1 MLFRRT
7 VVCVAAVNLLWLSA
21 VSQARSL
28 GMPAGLASVHLR
40 VQYGR
45 NPIGI
50 CQMNPQLTWTPP
62 QEYTFIREAD
72 YQIEVAR
79 STANLVQ
86 SRKLLWDSGQRKSL
100 CNCLPY
106 CGKYSQ

>member
-1 MLFRRT
+1 
-7 VVCVAAVNLLWLSA
+7 
-21 VSQARSL
+21 
-28 GMPAGLASVHLR
+28 MPAGLAPVHLR

-100 CNCLPY
+100 CNCFPY